1 MRVRL
6 LSCDG
11 ESYGM
16 PVPLS
21 WRVLRTGS
29 VPCDELEVKCP
40 FNGELM
46 EVLKRC
52 DRFAAYEGAEPV
64 LLGVVDDYAVSLSE
78 KGLFLTVS
86 GRGMMAR
93 LLDNEAE
100 AESYQMATLSEMLR
114 RHAGEWGI
122 SWQETGDGTRGGA
135 WQVKSGESQWS
146 ALSNFC
152 RSALGYEPYMTALG
166 ELVIAP
172 LRGSGATLSVD
183 GSSPVLAC
191 TLREKRYGVISEML
205 VKNKSGGS
213 AVRVV
218 NEDFARRGGRRR
230 QVLYMPRKSG
240 SAAMRYTGRY
250 QIEASEKGARQVE
263 LTLAGAFLASP
274 GDIVKLSYEPLHLY
288 GNYDVVEA
296 ESRGSEGAVTTTLV
310 LEER

>member
-1 MRVRL
+1 
-6 LSCDG
+6 
-11 ESYGM
+11 M

-46 EVLKRC
+46 EVLPRC
-52 DRFAAYEGAEPV
+52 DRFAVYEGEEAM
-64 LLGVVDDYAVSLSE
+64 LLGVVDDYEVSVS
-78 KGLFLTVS
+78 KDGTFLTLS

-100 AESYQMATLSEMLR
+100 AESYQKATLSEMLR
-114 RHAGEWGI
+114 RHAGSWGI
-122 SWQETGDGTRGGA
+122 GWKETRDGGKGGA

-146 ALSNFC
+146 ALNGFC

-172 LRGSGATLSVD
+172 LKGSGARLTVD
-183 GSSPVLAC
+183 GSAAVLSC
-191 TLREKRYGVISEML
+191 TLRHKRYGVISELL
-205 VKNKSGGS
+205 VKNRSGGGQ
-213 AVRVV
+213 VKVV
-218 NEDFARRGGRRR
+218 NEAFAALGGSRR

-250 QIEASEKGARQVE
+250 QIEQSEQGARQVE
-263 LTLAGAFLASP
+263 LTLAGSFLAQP
-274 GDIVKLSYEPLHLY
+274 GDVVELKYEPLHLY
-288 GNYDVVEA
+288 GSYDVVEA
-296 ESRGSEGAVTTTLV
+296 ESRGSERAVTTTLV